1 MREIYNRDPDDI
13 YYNPNIL
20 EVTDPVAICVGQLK
34 MLLLTDKGE
43 VLGDPKFGL
52 GLESLIFDL
61 DLNES
66 GLRKEIDLYLF
77 LYVPLFRNLGGTYS
91 VEFFVGTQRDIAII
105 DFKIPSSGSESP
117 VISLKF
123 S

>member
-1 MREIYNRDPDDI
+1 MREIYNRDPDDA
-13 YYNPNIL
+13 YYNPDIL
-20 EVTDPVAICVGQLK
+20 EVTDPVSICVGQLK

-61 DLNES
+61 DLNEVS
-66 GLRKEIDLYLF
+66 LRKEIDLYLF
-77 LYVPLFRNLGGTYS
+77 LYVPLFRELGGSYA

>member
-1 MREIYNRDPDDI
+1 
-13 YYNPNIL
+13 
-20 EVTDPVAICVGQLK
+20 

-61 DLNES
+61 DLNEVS
-66 GLRKEIDLYLF
+66 LRKEIDLYLF
-77 LYVPLFRNLGGTYS
+77 LYVPLFRELGGSYA